1 MSIEPGAAAVFRL
14 KHWWQVQRS
23 RVVDRDSPCRLQSV
37 RLKPPFEGSCPM
49 PFQKYPPTVSLR
61 AQKRGKGKGKRK
73 RRVTG
78 KKGGKDR
85 RNGVERLTSNERQPK
100 VEQMGNQEVI
110 GSRKAPASV
119 TWMCGG
125 VGPGKGP

>member
-1 MSIEPGAAAVFRL
+1 VSIEPGAAAVFRL
-14 KHWWQVQRS
+14 KHWWQVLRS

-61 AQKRGKGKGKRK
+61 AQKRGKGKRKRKEKEK

-78 KKGGKDR
+78 KSGGKDR
-85 RNGVERLTSNERQPK
+85 RDGVEMLT
-100 VEQMGNQEVI
+100 
-110 GSRKAPASV
+110 
-119 TWMCGG
+119 
-125 VGPGKGP
+125 